1 VKGLLL
7 IISALFV
14 FHAQAQEETP
24 PAYKPPITCF
34 DIKAGATAYI
44 SLSEKFNEDHANPG
58 SHGAMDYPQIQT
70 KNYKGH
76 SPYISIGGASRLSKV
91 MELSYGLSYVNYVN
105 EVSYQNKIQSKIPN
119 TDYFLRTN
127 HIANVKLT
135 NHLYQLSFA
144 PVFRIFNTKIEV
156 GVLNLGYVNYSTK
169 ILSQRYIAEEVIYKH
184 NSNLDSIVVA
194 KEAQPT
200 KPDLELK
207 NRFHVS
213 FSLGLEQEIP
223 IKKYRYLVGVK
234 GFVSSDV
241 LVAVAYVGIRFSKP
255 YTWRD

>member
-1 VKGLLL
+1 MKYLLPL
-7 IISALFV
+7 LCVLFV
-14 FHAQAQEETP
+14 SHAQAQEETP

-34 DIKAGATAYI
+34 DIKVGATAYM
-44 SLSEKFNEDHANPG
+44 SLSKKFNEDHANPG
-58 SHGAMDYPQIQT
+58 SHGARDYPQIQT
-70 KNYKGH
+70 EIYKGN
-76 SPYISIGGASRLSKV
+76 SPYISIGGASRLSNFL
-91 MELSYGLSYVNYVN
+91 ELSYGLSYTYYAN
-105 EVSYQNKIQSKIPN
+105 EVSYQNKTQSKIPGS
-119 TDYFLRTN
+119 DYFLRTN
-127 HIANVKLT
+127 HVADVRLT

-169 ILSQRYIAEEVIYKH
+169 ISSQQYRTEEVMYKY
-184 NSNLDSIVVA
+184 NSPLDSIVVA
-194 KEAQPT
+194 KESQAT
-200 KPDLELK
+200 NPDLQLK

-234 GFVSSDV
+234 GFISSDV
-241 LVAVAYVGIRFSKP
+241 FVAVAYVGIRFSKP